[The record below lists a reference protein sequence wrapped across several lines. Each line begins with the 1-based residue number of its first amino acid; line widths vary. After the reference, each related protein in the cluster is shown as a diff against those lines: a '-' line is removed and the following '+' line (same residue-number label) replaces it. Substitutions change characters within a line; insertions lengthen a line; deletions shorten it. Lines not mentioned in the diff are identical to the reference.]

1 MILKKYYSLIIK
13 ILSYLKINLFS
24 FKYIIIKL
32 FKFICSIILLPIEIL
47 GDIIFS
53 YKRFFN
59 FNISNPKKI
68 LIVKIDQMGDVLFS
82 TMLLPLIKE
91 KYPQSEVDY
100 LINKKVG
107 QILIANPYINN
118 IYHWQSL
125 ILNNVPGR
133 GKFSFISW
141 KNNLLTWK
149 TLKRQKYDVVIN
161 ARAFIPSGN
170 LSWRFL
176 NPKKLISFDI
186 SQQSFLADNI
196 VPYNLY
202 DEEWQN
208 YLNLLKPLGIDKV
221 GGEPRSEFYNLSDCN
236 IGFESLAIIS
246 PISFN
251 SERSWSLEKW
261 IRAVQILVQKDY
273 QVVLI
278 GTKEQ
283 REYLEKLKG
292 DTNGLIFIDS
302 IPKLADLIKKAD
314 LFLGVE
320 SFPAHLALTFKTK
333 LFPVVNTKLF
343 YVSGKS
349 KHKIIDGRSMLSQFS
364 DVKIIDLNENPE
376 DVL

>member
-24 FKYIIIKL
+24 FKYIVIKL

-91 KYPQSEVDY
+91 KYPQSEIDY
-100 LINKKVG
+100 LINKKAE

-118 IYHWQSL
+118 IYHWQSI

-170 LSWRFL
+170 LSWKFL

-236 IGFESLAIIS
+236 IGFENLAIIS

-320 SFPAHLALTFKTK
+320 SFPAHLALTFKIK
-333 LFPVVNTKLF
+333 LFSVVNTKLF
-343 YVSGKS
+343 YVFGKS
-349 KHKIIDGRSMLSQFS
+349 KHRIIDGRSMLSQFS

>member
-91 KYPQSEVDY
+91 KYHQSEIDY
-100 LINKKVG
+100 LINKKAE

-118 IYHWQSL
+118 IYHWQSI

-236 IGFESLAIIS
+236 IGFENLAIIS

>member
-91 KYPQSEVDY
+91 KYHQSKIDY
-100 LINKKVG
+100 LINKKAE

-118 IYHWQSL
+118 IYHWQSI

-236 IGFESLAIIS
+236 IGFENLAIIS

>member
-91 KYPQSEVDY
+91 KYPQSEIDY
-100 LINKKVG
+100 LINKKAE

-118 IYHWQSL
+118 IYHWQSI

-236 IGFESLAIIS
+236 IGFENLAIIS